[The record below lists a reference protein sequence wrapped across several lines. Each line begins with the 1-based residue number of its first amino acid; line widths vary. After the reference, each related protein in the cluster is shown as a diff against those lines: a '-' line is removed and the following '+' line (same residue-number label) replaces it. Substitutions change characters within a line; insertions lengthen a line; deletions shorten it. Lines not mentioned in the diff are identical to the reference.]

1 MKKNITDSTP
11 MKDEVPMRNDV
22 PMKNFSAMQ
31 QNFSGR
37 NDTEK
42 PSIPKAPSKE
52 NNNGK
57 NENEGNNDSPQ
68 APENTV
74 ENIKEFGQL
83 PAGKDGESPIH
94 CITIIGQV
102 EGHMSLPPQN
112 KTTKYEHLIPQI
124 VGLCDNPKVKG
135 ILVILNTVGGDVEAG
150 LALAELIASINKPV
164 VSLVLGGAHSIG
176 VPIAVSSDYSFIT
189 PTATMT
195 IHPVRMSG
203 TVIGVQQTFEFFD
216 QMQERIVAFVAKN
229 SHIEEARFREMML
242 SVGKLARD
250 VGTILVGEEAV
261 KEKIIDEV
269 GGLTE
274 AMNKLHSLI
283 QESEESAEVGEKK

>member
-1 MKKNITDSTP
+1 MKYKGL
-11 MKDEVPMRNDV
+11 
-22 PMKNFSAMQ
+22 Q
-31 QNFSGR
+31 QN
-37 NDTEK
+37 
-42 PSIPKAPSKE
+42 KAPSNLAIISDLPNPPKTTEPIAEPNKAPNKE
-52 NNNGK
+52 PNKGPTNETPNEPTPNNQDNL
-57 NENEGNNDSPQ
+57 E
-68 APENTV
+68 T
-74 ENIKEFGQL
+74 IKELGQL
-83 PAGKDGESPIH
+83 PIGKEGESPIH

-124 VGLCDNPKVKG
+124 VGLCENPKVKG
-135 ILVILNTVGGDVEAG
+135 ILVVLNTVGGDVEAG
-150 LALAELIASINKPV
+150 LALAEMIASINKPV

-176 VPIAVSSDYSFIT
+176 VPIAVASDYSFIT

-195 IHPVRMSG
+195 IHPVRMNG

-229 SHIEEARFREMML
+229 SHIPEARFRELML
-242 SVGKLARD
+242 DVGKLARD

-274 AMNKLHSLI
+274 AMKKLHSMI
-283 QESEESAEVGEKK
+283 GDDVS

>member
-1 MKKNITDSTP
+1 MKNKVTNSISMQD
-11 MKDEVPMRNDV
+11 DVPMRNDV
-22 PMKNFSAMQ
+22 PMKNA
-31 QNFSGR
+31 N
-37 NDTEK
+37 EK
-42 PSIPKAPSKE
+42 PPAAKSMPSKSD
-52 NNNGK
+52 NNSK
-57 NENEGNNDSPQ
+57 NENDGNNEPPQ
-68 APENTV
+68 APESTV

-83 PAGKDGESPIH
+83 PPSKDGESPIH

-124 VGLCDNPKVKG
+124 VGLCDNPKIKG

-176 VPIAVSSDYSFIT
+176 VPIAVSSNYSFIT

-195 IHPVRMSG
+195 IHPVRMNG
-203 TVIGVQQTFEFFD
+203 TVIGIPQAFEFFD

-229 SHIEEARFREMML
+229 SHIEESRFRELML

-261 KEKIIDEV
+261 KEQIIDEV

-283 QESEESAEVGEKK
+283 EEAEAGEKE